1 MEMQDK
7 YKDNLRLI
15 ILDEYSMLHQKQLYY
30 MDNRLKQIMCSTEPF
45 GGVTIVLT
53 GDPGQLP
60 PVGSNSLWIRK
71 ASNANPHDLAGYGLY
86 QLFRTVIKLE
96 ENVRIDP
103 NDPDAVLF
111 NGFQIRL
118 RDGLNT
124 PDGDLLLVREKCS
137 RHSMGLQEWKNRG
150 FDDPNVPHLF
160 CTNVEVNDH
169 NARCITALGKPIAW
183 VCASHTGR
191 GKSAKSKQA
200 RGLADQMYLAV
211 GAKVQ
216 MTWNIAT
223 YAGLCNGSTGIVKDI
238 VYSEG
243 VQAPS
248 LPRFVIVDFG
258 DQYMGESFFPDNP
271 ERRGWVPIKPVTCTW
286 VTRGKANGDQ
296 YDEHSR
302 TMLPLVTA
310 WAFTVWKSQGQT
322 FIGKVVLHLTER
334 EREHGL
340 TYVAFS
346 RATRFSNIG
355 LYDGISES
363 RLIAKVRNHSKMGAR
378 IQHERVLHQL
388 SLSTREWMST
398 E

>member
-1 MEMQDK
+1 
-7 YKDNLRLI
+7 
-15 ILDEYSMLHQKQLYY
+15 
-30 MDNRLKQIMCSTEPF
+30 
-45 GGVTIVLT
+45 
-53 GDPGQLP
+53 
-60 PVGSNSLWIRK
+60 
-71 ASNANPHDLAGYGLY
+71 
-86 QLFRTVIKLE
+86 
-96 ENVRIDP
+96 
-103 NDPDAVLF
+103 
-111 NGFQIRL
+111 
-118 RDGLNT
+118 
-124 PDGDLLLVREKCS
+124 
-137 RHSMGLQEWKNRG
+137 
-150 FDDPNVPHLF
+150 
-160 CTNVEVNDH
+160 
-169 NARCITALGKPIAW
+169 
-183 VCASHTGR
+183 
-191 GKSAKSKQA
+191 
-200 RGLADQMYLAV
+200 MYLAV

-248 LPRFVIVDFG
+248 LTRFVIVDFG